1 MIKRL
6 VKPVNLMLAGYSF
19 MKSSAS
25 GRPVAHG
32 MPLALGAELTNHCN
46 LSCPECATGSGLMK
60 RARGFMDTG
69 LFNRVIS
76 ELRPYLFNIN
86 LYFQGEPLMH
96 PEFSSFIRSSR
107 GCRTVISTNGHY
119 LSEENCDKIARSGLT
134 SLIVSMD
141 GIDQSAYSSYR
152 VNGCLDTVLG
162 GLKNMAEAVKRHRS
176 SLKIEIQVLV
186 NSFNENQI
194 PQIRKLAAA
203 MNFSLRLKSMQVS
216 SKDNIGYWMP
226 SDKKFR
232 RYEMS
237 NGAFEIRSS
246 LPGRC
251 ARLWFN
257 PVITWD
263 GKVVPCCFDKNGDH
277 VMGDL
282 NNESFREIWN
292 GSKYRLF
299 RKLLLSDRSAIE
311 ICRNCTS
318 GLHAVKY

>member
-1 MIKRL
+1 MIQSL
-6 VKPVNLMLAGYSF
+6 VKPVNLVLAGYSF
-19 MKSSAS
+19 MKSSVS
-25 GRPVAHG
+25 GHPVAYG
-32 MPLALGAELTNHCN
+32 MPLALGAELTNNCN
-46 LSCPECATGSGLMK
+46 LSCPECTTGSGTMK

-76 ELRPYLFNIN
+76 ELKPYLFNIN

-96 PEFSSFIRSSR
+96 PEFSAFIRSSG

-119 LSEENCDKIARSGLT
+119 LSEENCDKIAKSGL
-134 SLIVSMD
+134 SCLIVSMD
-141 GIDQSAYSSYR
+141 GIEQSAYSTYR
-152 VNGCLDTVLG
+152 VNGCIDTVLG
-162 GLKNMAEAVKRHRS
+162 GLKNMAEAVRKNRS
-176 SLKIEIQVLV
+176 SLKIDIQVLV
-186 NSFNENQI
+186 NKFNEHQI
-194 PQIRKLAAA
+194 PQIRKLTSA
-203 MNFSLRLKSMQVS
+203 MNFSLRLKSMQIN
-216 SKDNIGYWMP
+216 SKDNIDRWMP

-232 RYEMS
+232 RYQRT
-237 NGAFEIRSS
+237 NGEFEIRST

-263 GKVVPCCFDKNGDH
+263 GKVLPCCFDKNGDH
-277 VMGDL
+277 IMGDL

-299 RKLLLSDRSAIE
+299 RKLLLADRSAIE

-318 GLHAVKY
+318 GLYRVKY